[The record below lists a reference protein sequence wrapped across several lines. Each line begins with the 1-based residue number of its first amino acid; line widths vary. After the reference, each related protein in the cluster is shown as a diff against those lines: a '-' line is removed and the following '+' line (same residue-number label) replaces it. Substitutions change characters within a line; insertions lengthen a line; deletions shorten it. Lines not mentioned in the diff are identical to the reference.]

1 MTVFRKILSGY
12 LLLIF
17 FGVII
22 GLLGTYYVYGL
33 NQITQSILV
42 RDLPSKQLVT
52 QLMDTFLS
60 QIRYERQYRVLR
72 DAEFLRFFDELG
84 HSFDKMLNEIE
95 GMAEDQSQKKHV
107 ALVRDLHQQYSR
119 LFHLQAGSM
128 PKNLAG
134 TVQQDEQL
142 KALFNEI
149 TKALQEMAG
158 QSEQLLKGKME
169 KSNMLAQSAMSQ
181 TLVIL
186 GFLVFLGTGAALLLA
201 KRISHPIKELRKA
214 TTALSYGAFDYPLK
228 FRSNDEIGILTTAFI
243 RMSEKL
249 KEADRLK
256 ENFISNITHE
266 LKTPLTSLTE
276 AARLILEKV
285 AGPVTEKQ
293 AKLLVII
300 EKDAKRQLRLINDL
314 LELSRM
320 RAGMLTLQM
329 EPWDLEGL
337 AKEAVESLNL
347 MAVRK
352 GLQLK
357 LEMEHV
363 PEPFL
368 IDGNRIYQVLTNL
381 ISNALK
387 FTSPGGKVTVSIRER
402 STDEMQVSVTDTGV
416 GISKE
421 DQQRIFDRF
430 YQLETQPLGKVEGSG
445 LGLSIARH
453 IIKAHG
459 GGIWVESE
467 PQQGSTFFFV
477 LPIRRTIKMGNEG
490 SLTLE
495 RAPQQSVQA
504 WQDHS

>member
-22 GLLGTYYVYGL
+22 GLLGTYYVYRL

-52 QLMDTFLS
+52 QLMDIFFS
-60 QIRYERQYRVLR
+60 QIRYERQYRVLK
-72 DAEFLRFFDELG
+72 DAEFVRFFDELG
-84 HSFDKMLNEIE
+84 QRFEKMLNEIE
-95 GMAEDQSQKKHV
+95 GMATERSQKQHV
-107 ALVRDLHQQYSR
+107 ALVRDLHQLYAQ
-119 LFHLQAGSM
+119 LFHQQADGT
-128 PKNLAG
+128 PKLLSSS
-134 TVQQDEQL
+134 VQQDEQQ
-142 KALFNEI
+142 KVLFNEI
-149 TKALQEMAG
+149 TRTLQEMAE

-169 KSNMLAQSAMSQ
+169 KSDMLAQSAMGQ

-186 GFLVFLGTGAALLLA
+186 GFLVILGTGAALLLT
-201 KRISHPIKELRKA
+201 KRITCPIKELRKA

-228 FRSNDEIGILTTAFI
+228 IRSNDEIGILTTAFI

-249 KEADRLK
+249 KETDRLK

-276 AARLILEKV
+276 AAQLILEKV
-285 AGPVTEKQ
+285 AGPITEKQ

-300 EKDAKRQLRLINDL
+300 GKDAKRLLRLVNDL

-329 EPWDLEGL
+329 EPWDLGGL
-337 AKEAVESLNL
+337 AREAVESLNL
-347 MAVRK
+347 MAIRK

-363 PEPFL
+363 PDPFL

-387 FTSPGGKVTVSIRER
+387 FTAPGGKVSVSIRDR
-402 STDEMQVSVTDTGV
+402 SMDEMQVSVVDTGV
-416 GISKE
+416 GISRE

-430 YQLETQPLGKVEGSG
+430 YQLETRPPGKVEGSG

-453 IIKAHG
+453 IIMAHG
-459 GGIWVESE
+459 GKIWVESE
-467 PQQGSTFFFV
+467 PQLGSAFFFTI
-477 LPIRRTIKMGNEG
+477 PIRRVKKMGNEG
-490 SLTLE
+490 SLRMEGVPL
-495 RAPQQSVQA
+495 
-504 WQDHS
+504 

>member
-22 GLLGTYYVYGL
+22 GLLGTYYVYRL

-42 RDLPSKQLVT
+42 RDIPSKQLVT
-52 QLMDTFLS
+52 QLMDIFLS
-60 QIRYERQYRVLR
+60 QIRYERQYRILK
-72 DAEFLRFFDELG
+72 DAEFVRFFDELG
-84 HSFDKMLNEIE
+84 QRFEKMLNEIE
-95 GMAEDQSQKKHV
+95 GMATDRSQKQHV
-107 ALVRDLHQQYSR
+107 ALVRDLHQQYSQ
-119 LFHLQAGSM
+119 LFHQQANGT
-128 PKNLAG
+128 PKLLSSS
-134 TVQQDEQL
+134 VQQDEQQ
-142 KALFNEI
+142 KVLFNEI
-149 TKALQEMAG
+149 TRTLQEMAE

-169 KSNMLAQSAMSQ
+169 KSDMLAQSAMGQ

-186 GFLVFLGTGAALLLA
+186 GFLVILGTGAALLLT
-201 KRISHPIKELRKA
+201 KRITRPIKELRKA

-228 FRSNDEIGILTTAFI
+228 IRSNDEIGILTTAFI

-249 KEADRLK
+249 KETNRLK

-276 AARLILEKV
+276 AAHLILEKV

-300 EKDAKRQLRLINDL
+300 GKDAKRLLRLVNDL

-329 EPWDLEGL
+329 EPWDLGGL
-337 AKEAVESLNL
+337 AREAVESLNL
-347 MAVRK
+347 MAIRK

-363 PEPFL
+363 PDPFL

-387 FTSPGGKVTVSIRER
+387 FTSPGGKVSVSIQDR
-402 STDEMQVSVTDTGV
+402 SMDEMQVSVVDTGV
-416 GISKE
+416 GISRE

-430 YQLETQPLGKVEGSG
+430 YQLETQPPGKVEGSG

-453 IIKAHG
+453 IIMAHG
-459 GGIWVESE
+459 GKIWVESE
-467 PQQGSTFFFV
+467 PQLGSAFFFTI
-477 LPIRRTIKMGNEG
+477 PIRRVKKMGNEE
-490 SLTLE
+490 SLRMEGVPL
-495 RAPQQSVQA
+495 
-504 WQDHS
+504 